1 MSVVICMNTFLI
13 TRNYLYSII
22 QRNINSYI
30 FVSDHI
36 ASFFPA
42 KLERAR
48 MMNPHAQTQ
57 PLLRYP
63 EHAETVV
70 KIHEGSYHVRSA
82 GYSKIHYENARRKRS
97 VLPRD
102 QWVSVQ
108 TFNRIASRR
117 LFLFR
122 LRPGPVSHPSP
133 LFLPVVLTFHRWIA
147 FSYERPLPIRR
158 SQAEPCPNSLFSHEW
173 RERRRLESWKEKTR
187 ALFDELSKKPC
198 RCIDVQSAC
207 VVQLNLCMYNIR
219 RARCSIVLRS
229 SILLSE
235 HFLQRQQWKR
245 RLCVQYKK

>member
-1 MSVVICMNTFLI
+1 MSVVIYINTFLI

-42 KLERAR
+42 KSERAR

-57 PLLRYP
+57 PFLQYP

-122 LRPGPVSHPSP
+122 LRPVAVVSARRSHLSP
-133 LFLPVVLTFHRWIA
+133 LDRFFLRTSLA
-147 FSYERPLPIRR
+147 
-158 SQAEPCPNSLFSHEW
+158 NSPKS
-173 RERRRLESWKEKTR
+173 SGTVP
-187 ALFDELSKKPC
+187 ELS
-198 RCIDVQSAC
+198 
-207 VVQLNLCMYNIR
+207 
-219 RARCSIVLRS
+219 
-229 SILLSE
+229 
-235 HFLQRQQWKR
+235 FLA
-245 RLCVQYKK
+245 